1 MSQFAGRLQD
11 AAVKPSDRTG
21 CFEVTFQDELV
32 YSKLKTGRLPHSG
45 EVEQLIMER
54 LLK

>member
-1 MSQFAGRLQD
+1 MMQFAGKLKQAD
-11 AAVKPSDRTG
+11 IQPSDRTG
-21 CFEVTFQDELV
+21 CFEVSFQGELV
-32 YSKLKTGRLPHSG
+32 FSKLMFGRLPHPG